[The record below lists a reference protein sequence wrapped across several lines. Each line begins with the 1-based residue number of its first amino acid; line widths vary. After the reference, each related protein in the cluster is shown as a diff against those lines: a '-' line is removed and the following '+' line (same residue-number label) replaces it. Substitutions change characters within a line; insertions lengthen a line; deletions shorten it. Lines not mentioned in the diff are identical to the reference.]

1 MSSRQRKF
9 KMELSIRKQG
19 NGAAVRLPAA
29 LLEGMKLT
37 LGDKFNVEV
46 CPAGIMP
53 MPARRELSLEE
64 LQAQCDPKAPIS
76 DELADW
82 NNLKP
87 VGRERW

>member
-1 MSSRQRKF
+1 
-9 KMELSIRKQG
+9 
-19 NGAAVRLPAA
+19 
-29 LLEGMKLT
+29 
-37 LGDKFNVEV
+37 
-46 CPAGIMP
+46 MP

-87 VGRERW
+87 VGRELW